1 MELTSEEFLNGGGV
15 ALVLLALMSA
25 LLFSGGLGIVVH
37 CRAETMI
44 GWNASGRTA
53 AMTNASSFVSAAFP
67 PRAAA
72 RRQYASPG
80 NCCPH
85 FMTSAFVAALVVF
98 VLPSPFLGHTGCRPA
113 FDHPSFVANSMTL
126 EMSFQFPYVLGSPEM
141 EGEKGESA
149 GPFDAG
155 VPYCTIF
162 LVCSLLVWALE
173 LYIDLRQRRRLGE
186 KLLPDELK
194 KDFTQEE
201 FTSACDYSID
211 KISFEMLSNTICT
224 FAQALFFLMGGLAW
238 LWGLS
243 LSMLEVRGE

>member
-1 MELTSEEFLNGGGV
+1 MELTSEEFFNGGGV
-15 ALVLLALMSA
+15 VLMLLALMSA
-25 LLFSGGLGIVVH
+25 LLFSGGFGILVH

-44 GWNASGRTA
+44 GWNASGTTA
-53 AMTNASSFVSAAFP
+53 AMTHASSFVSAAFRRDFL

-72 RRQYASPG
+72 RRRLASPG
-80 NCCPH
+80 NSCPP
-85 FMTSAFVAALVVF
+85 FITSALGTALVVF
-98 VLPSPFLGHTGCRPA
+98 VFPSPFFVRFRPA
-113 FDHPSFVANSMTL
+113 FDHPVQVVANSFCT
-126 EMSFQFPYVLGSPEM
+126 VLPRKKSTGSSM
-141 EGEKGESA
+141 VESPA
-149 GPFDAG
+149 VPFDAG

-162 LVCSLLVWALE
+162 LVCSILVWALE
-173 LYIDLRQRRRLGE
+173 LYIDLRQRQRLGE